1 MRCAD
6 AYPQLTR
13 AVRQTQ
19 YLPTTRRWLTQEAR
33 HQLEAT
39 VKSSPVVLFMKGNP
53 AAPQCGFSR
62 AAVQIL
68 ELHGVPPEKL
78 KSFDVLEDSTLRS
91 DVKEFSCV
99 YLPSFLPIPSLLYS
113 EWPTIPQIYVNGEF
127 VGGCDIL
134 LSSEHVVI
142 LAAAWLTLLSVHQS
156 GELEKFLVK
165 EHIISPVSEEP
176 TSQ

>member
-1 MRCAD
+1 M
-6 AYPQLTR
+6 
-13 AVRQTQ
+13 
-19 YLPTTRRWLTQEAR
+19 
-33 HQLEAT
+33 
-39 VKSSPVVLFMKGNP
+39 
-53 AAPQCGFSR
+53 PQCGFSR

-99 YLPSFLPIPSLLYS
+99 SLPSLPCMSSLRCS

-134 LSSEHVVI
+134 LSSERIVTLV
-142 LAAAWLTLLSVHQS
+142 AAFLTLISVHQS
-156 GELEKFLVK
+156 GELEKLLVK
-165 EHIISPVSEEP
+165 EKVVPPVSEEP
-176 TSQ
+176 TGQ

>member
-1 MRCAD
+1 M
-6 AYPQLTR
+6 
-13 AVRQTQ
+13 
-19 YLPTTRRWLTQEAR
+19 
-33 HQLEAT
+33 
-39 VKSSPVVLFMKGNP
+39 
-53 AAPQCGFSR
+53 PQCGFSR

-99 YLPSFLPIPSLLYS
+99 YLPSLLCMFSLRYS

-134 LSSEHVVI
+134 LSSER
-142 LAAAWLTLLSVHQS
+142 AATPIATWLTLVSVHQS
-156 GELEKFLVK
+156 GELEKLLVK
-165 EHIISPVSEEP
+165 ESIVSPASEEP
-176 TSQ
+176 ASQ